1 MTIIQTTM
9 DRSKRMQEYKVVPKL
24 SRAPTRAR
32 AILDVSLQESSKMA
46 NQVAILRCMN
56 IYHQG
61 WMAWTWASEA
71 SPKSITE
78 AISKNWSTQVK
89 RFLCLKVWYK
99 EECEEALVIYSWS
112 TPIRNKTPREA
123 HLVVALILRLDQVKM
138 VAKWP
143 KVTWRSRSLST
154 RMQSSKIIKQL
165 EDKSKTAEAAAIR
178 NENRSM
184 KPRKYQQRM

>member
-1 MTIIQTTM
+1 MTTITPM
-9 DRSKRMQEYKVVPKL
+9 DKNKRIQEYKAVPKP

-32 AILDVSLQESSKMA
+32 AILDASLQESSKMA
-46 NQVAILRCMN
+46 KVAAILRCMN

-112 TPIRNKTPREA
+112 TPIRNKTLREA
-123 HLVVALILRLDQVKM
+123 HLVAALVLRVEQAKM

-143 KVTWRSRSLST
+143 KVIWRSRSLST
-154 RMQSSKIIKQL
+154 KMQSNKIIKQL
-165 EDKSKTAEAAAIR
+165 EDKSKTVVAAAIR
-178 NENRSM
+178 NANQSM
-184 KPRKYQQRM
+184 RPRKYQQRM